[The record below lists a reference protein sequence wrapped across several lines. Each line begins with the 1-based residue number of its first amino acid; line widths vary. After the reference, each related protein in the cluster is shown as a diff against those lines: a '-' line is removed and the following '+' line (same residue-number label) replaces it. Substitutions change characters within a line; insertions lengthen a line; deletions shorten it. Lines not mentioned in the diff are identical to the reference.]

1 MMEPLK
7 RVRQSRHLA
16 NPSAAGMRR
25 LGHLLGR
32 YLLSLRDMERT
43 MERAWAFYCAGNPM
57 RAAPG
62 FLLYASPFVL
72 TWLGAK
78 GDLVQSAPPPPA
90 LPIRPP
96 RARLSSRP
104 WPFLP

>member
-1 MMEPLK
+1 MMEPLE
-7 RVRQSRHLA
+7 RMRQSRHLA
-16 NPSAAGMRR
+16 NPGAAGMRR
-25 LGHLLGR
+25 LRHLLCR
-32 YLLSLRDMERT
+32 YLLSLRDVQRPVQGAWVFYGASDPV
-43 MERAWAFYCAGNPM
+43 RAS
-57 RAAPG
+57 PG
-62 FLLYASPFVL
+62 GFGYASPLVL

-104 WPFLP
+104 WPFL